1 MKSDD
6 PRRCITAA
14 EAAEQDGGLQQ
25 SVAHNVALARRW
37 LDAFNARDLDGL
49 LSLYAD
55 DCEHTSPK
63 IRLRHPATGGKI
75 SGHAALR
82 AWWKDAFDRLPSLR
96 YEFVSLTADE
106 HAALLEYLRH
116 VDGEPPMPIAE
127 VFEVRDGRI
136 ARSRVYH
143 G

>member
-1 MKSDD
+1 MT
-6 PRRCITAA
+6 PA
-14 EAAEQDGGLQQ
+14 Q
-25 SVAHNVALARRW
+25 LAKKW
-37 LDAFNARDLDGL
+37 LEVFNARDLEAL
-49 LSLYAD
+49 LELYEG

-63 IRLRHPATGGKI
+63 IRVRHPDTGGKI
-75 SGHAALR
+75 SGKSALR

-96 YEFVSLTADE
+96 YDFVSLTADE
-106 HAALLEYLRH
+106 KTALLEYLRH

-127 VFEVRDGRI
+127 VFEVRGGRI